1 VAWAE
6 KLPSGRYR
14 GMFRDALGRRRSA
27 GTFTHKPRAERAA
40 AAREEQARRS
50 IFADSEAYR
59 RPWGEWCDEWW
70 PTREVEASTE
80 IVDAGRRRVHLD
92 PRWATVPVGA
102 IRRHDVKEWAASMRR
117 AGVGPG
123 TVQHAVHLLSASL
136 NAAVDNEII
145 ESNPASRIK
154 LPGSAQAQERY
165 LTLEE
170 YAAVVEE
177 LPTSYD
183 QLLVEMLAYTGLRW
197 GEVAGLHWNRVDL
210 GRGLVRVVET
220 YDERSGVIKAYP
232 KSRRLRSVPLTRRL
246 VTQLAEVDRTSE
258 CGLQH
263 KVGVCRSG
271 LVFTSD
277 EGNVVRNSNWSSR
290 VWRPAVERA
299 AIGHC
304 RIHDLRHTYAS
315 WLLQAGRPLAE
326 VGQLLG
332 HVSPA
337 TTQRYAHL
345 AEAPYD
351 AVLAALESGVAAPR
365 LPHVDEVGA
374 RDVEVQGL

>member
-1 VAWAE
+1 
-6 KLPSGRYR
+6 
-14 GMFRDALGRRRSA
+14 
-27 GTFTHKPRAERAA
+27 
-40 AAREEQARRS
+40 
-50 IFADSEAYR
+50 
-59 RPWGEWCDEWW
+59 
-70 PTREVEASTE
+70 
-80 IVDAGRRRVHLD
+80 
-92 PRWATVPVGA
+92 
-102 IRRHDVKEWAASMRR
+102 MRR

-299 AIGHC
+299 FPGRDAASKRG
-304 RIHDLRHTYAS
+304 TYAS